1 MKVLIL
7 GGSGF
12 VGSHL
17 TRRLAREGHQVSVA
31 TRYAPGCK
39 HLWVVPQA
47 TIRQFDPFDPERL
60 AEELRGHDVAINLIG
75 ILNERGFGG
84 KGFRRVHV
92 ELVETIIDACVEAGV
107 PRLIQMSG
115 LNAGRG
121 ESHYLLSR
129 GQGEARVRAA
139 DRDGRLAGTIL
150 RASTIFGPDDSFL
163 NRFAGLLRIS
173 PVLPLARP
181 KATFAPVFVDDV
193 VEAFMRVL
201 ASDDTAGQ
209 TYELCG
215 SEEWTLI
222 DIVRWLRDQLE
233 LRRAVV
239 GLPDFLGRLQGLFF
253 DFVPG
258 KPFSSDN
265 FKSLKL
271 DSLCQNNGFEA
282 LDIRPWGMAERA
294 TGWLRPIDKQARY
307 QQFRRQARRERS

>member
-1 MKVLIL
+1 MKILIL

-17 TRRLAREGHQVSVA
+17 TRRLGREGHEITVV

-47 TIRQFDPFDPERL
+47 TIRQFDPFDEERL
-60 AEELRGHDVAINLIG
+60 AQELAGHDVAINLVG

-84 KGFRRVHV
+84 SGFRRVHV
-92 ELVETIIDACVEAGV
+92 DLVDRIIDACVEAGV
-107 PRLIQMSG
+107 PRMIQMSG
-115 LNAGRG
+115 LNAGKG
-121 ESHYLLSR
+121 ESHYLRTR
-129 GQGEARVRAA
+129 GEGEARVRAA

-181 KATFAPVFVDDV
+181 NAKFAPVFIDDV
-193 VEAFMRVL
+193 VEAFIRVL
-201 ASDDTAGQ
+201 GDEDSAGQ

-222 DIVRWLRDQLE
+222 GIVRWLRDQLE
-233 LRRAVV
+233 LRRAVI
-239 GLPDFLGRLQGLFF
+239 GLPHVLGRLQGLAF

-265 FKSLKL
+265 YKSLKL
-271 DSLCQNNGFEA
+271 DSLCQNDGFAA
-282 LDIRPWGMAERA
+282 LGIRPWGLAERA
-294 TGWLRPIDKQARY
+294 TAWLRPVDKQARY
-307 QQFRRQARRERS
+307 QQYRRRARRERT

>member
-1 MKVLIL
+1 MRVLIL

-17 TRRLAREGHQVSVA
+17 TRRLAREGHEVTVA

-47 TIRQFDPFDPERL
+47 TIRQFDPFDADRL
-60 AEELRGHDVAINLIG
+60 AEELRGHDVAVNLVG

-84 KGFRRVHV
+84 AGFRRVHV
-92 ELVETIIDACVEAGV
+92 DLVERLIDACESAGV
-107 PRLIQMSG
+107 PRLVQMSG

-121 ESHYLLSR
+121 ESHYLRTR
-129 GQGEARVRAA
+129 GEGEARVRAA
-139 DRDGRLAGTIL
+139 DRDGRVAGTIL
-150 RASTIFGPDDSFL
+150 QASTIFGRDDSFL
-163 NRFAGLLRIS
+163 NRFAGLLKIS

-181 KATFAPVFVDDV
+181 NAKFAPVFIDDV
-193 VEAFMRVL
+193 IEAFMRVL
-201 ASDDTAGQ
+201 DDDDTAGH

-215 SEEWTLI
+215 SEVWSLI
-222 DIVRWLRDQLE
+222 DLVRWLRDQLE
-233 LRRAVV
+233 LRRLVI
-239 GLPDFLGRLQGLFF
+239 GLPDFLGRLQGMAF

-271 DSLCQNNGFEA
+271 DSVCQNDGFDA
-282 LDIRPWGMAERA
+282 LGIRPWGLAERA
-294 TGWLRPIDKQARY
+294 TAWLRPIDKQARY
-307 QQFRRQARRERS
+307 QQFRRRARRERT

>member
-17 TRRLAREGHQVSVA
+17 TRRLAREGHQVTVV
-31 TRYAPGCK
+31 TRYSPGCK
-39 HLWVVPQA
+39 HLWVIPQA
-47 TIRQFDPFDPERL
+47 TIRQFDPFDSDRL
-60 AEELRGHDVAINLIG
+60 AAQLQGHDVAINLVG

-84 KGFRRVHV
+84 SGFRRVHV
-92 ELVETIIDACVEAGV
+92 DLVERIIDACAAAGV
-107 PRLIQMSG
+107 PRMIQMSG

-121 ESHYLLSR
+121 ESHYLRTR
-129 GQGEARVRAA
+129 GEGEKRVRVA
-139 DRDGRLAGTIL
+139 DREGRVAGTIL

-163 NRFAGLLRIS
+163 NRFATLLRIS

-181 KATFAPVFVDDV
+181 KAKFAPVFIDDV

-201 ASDDTAGQ
+201 AEPDTAGR

-222 DIVRWLRDQLE
+222 EIVRWLRDQLE

-239 GLPDFLGRLQGLFF
+239 GLPDALGRLQGMVF

-271 DSLCQNNGFEA
+271 DSLCREDGFEA
-282 LDIRPWGMAERA
+282 LGIRPWGMAERA
-294 TGWLRPIDKQARY
+294 TSWLRPVDKQTRY
-307 QQFRRQARRERS
+307 QQFRRRARRERT

>member
-1 MKVLIL
+1 MRVLIL

-17 TRRLAREGHQVSVA
+17 TRRLARDGHEVTVA

-47 TIRQFDPFDPERL
+47 TIRQFDPFDADRL
-60 AEELRGHDVAINLIG
+60 AEELRGHDVAVNLVG

-84 KGFRRVHV
+84 AGFRRVHV
-92 ELVETIIDACVEAGV
+92 ELVERLIDACESAGV
-107 PRLIQMSG
+107 PRLVQMSG

-121 ESHYLLSR
+121 ESHYLRTR
-129 GQGEARVRAA
+129 GEGEARVRAA
-139 DRDGRLAGTIL
+139 DRDGRVAGTIL
-150 RASTIFGPDDSFL
+150 QASTIFGRDDSFL

-181 KATFAPVFVDDV
+181 KAKFAPVFIDDV
-193 VEAFMRVL
+193 IEAFMRVL
-201 ASDDTAGQ
+201 ADDDTAGR

-215 SEEWTLI
+215 SEVWSLI
-222 DIVRWLRDQLE
+222 DLVRWLRDQLE
-233 LRRAVV
+233 LRRLVI
-239 GLPDFLGRLQGLFF
+239 GLPDFLGRLQGMAF

-271 DSLCQNNGFEA
+271 DSVCQNDGFDA
-282 LDIRPWGMAERA
+282 LGIRPWGLAERA
-294 TGWLRPIDKQARY
+294 TAWLRPIDKQARY
-307 QQFRRQARRERS
+307 QQFRRRARRERT

>member
-17 TRRLAREGHQVSVA
+17 TRRLAREGHQVSVV
-31 TRYAPGCK
+31 TRYKPGCK

-47 TIRQFDPFDPERL
+47 TIRQFDPFDSDRL
-60 AEELRGHDVAINLIG
+60 AEELRGHDVAINLVG

-84 KGFRRVHV
+84 QGFRRVHV
-92 ELVETIIDACVEAGV
+92 ELVEKTIDACVEAGV
-107 PRLIQMSG
+107 GRLIQMSG
-115 LNAGRG
+115 LNAGQG
-121 ESHYLLSR
+121 ESHYLRSR
-129 GQGEARVRAA
+129 GEGEARVRAA
-139 DRDGRLAGTIL
+139 DRDGRVAGTIL

-163 NRFAGLLRIS
+163 NRFAGLLKIS

-181 KATFAPVFVDDV
+181 KAKFAPVFIDDV

-201 ASDDTAGQ
+201 AEEETAGQ

-233 LRRAVV
+233 LTRAVF
-239 GLPDFLGRLQGLFF
+239 GLPDALGRLQGMAF

-271 DSLCQNNGFEA
+271 DSLCQSNGFQA
-282 LDIRPWGMAERA
+282 LGIRPWGMAERA
-294 TGWLRPIDKQARY
+294 SGWLRPVGKQARY
-307 QQFRRQARRERS
+307 QKFRRQARRERT

>member
-1 MKVLIL
+1 MRVLIL

-17 TRRLAREGHQVSVA
+17 TRRLAREGHEVTVA

-47 TIRQFDPFDPERL
+47 TIRQFDPFDPAKL
-60 AEELRGHDVAINLIG
+60 AEELRGHDVAINLVG

-84 KGFRRVHV
+84 AGFRRAHV
-92 ELVETIIDACVEAGV
+92 ELVERIIEACVEAGV
-107 PRLIQMSG
+107 PRMIQMSG

-121 ESHYLLSR
+121 ESHYLRTR
-129 GQGEARVRAA
+129 GEGEARVRAA
-139 DRDGRLAGTIL
+139 DRDGRVAGTIL
-150 RASTIFGPDDSFL
+150 RASTIFGSDDSFL
-163 NRFAGLLRIS
+163 NRFVGLLRIS

-181 KATFAPVFVDDV
+181 GAKFAPVFVDDV
-193 VEAFMRVL
+193 VEAFMRVM
-201 ASDDTAGQ
+201 ADDESAGK

-222 DIVRWLRDQLE
+222 EIVRWLRDQLE
-233 LRRAVV
+233 LRRLVV
-239 GLPDFLGRLQGLFF
+239 GLPDFLGRLQGLAF

-271 DSLCQNNGFEA
+271 DSLCQSDGFEA
-282 LDIRPWGMAERA
+282 LGIRPWGMAERA
-294 TGWLRPIDKQARY
+294 TGWLRPVDKQARY
-307 QQFRRQARRERS
+307 QQFRRQATRERT

>member
-17 TRRLAREGHQVSVA
+17 TRRLGREGHEVTVA

-47 TIRQFDPFDPERL
+47 TIRQFDPFDAERL
-60 AEELRGHDVAINLIG
+60 VEELRGHDVAINLVG

-84 KGFRRVHV
+84 AGFRRVHV
-92 ELVETIIDACVEAGV
+92 DLVERIIEGCDEAGV

-121 ESHYLLSR
+121 ESHYLRTR
-129 GQGEARVRAA
+129 GEGEAAVRAA
-139 DRDGRLAGTIL
+139 DRDGRVSGTIL
-150 RASTIFGPDDSFL
+150 QASTIFGEDDSFL
-163 NRFAGLLRIS
+163 NRFASLLRIS

-181 KATFAPVFVDDV
+181 QAKFAPVFIDDV

-201 ASDDTAGQ
+201 ADDETAGR

-215 SEEWTLI
+215 SEQWTLAGL
-222 DIVRWLRDQLE
+222 VRWLRDQLD
-233 LRRAVV
+233 LRRAVI
-239 GLPDFLGRLQGLFF
+239 GLPDVLGRLQGAAF

-265 FKSLKL
+265 YKSLKI
-271 DSLCQNNGFEA
+271 DSVCRNDGFAE
-282 LDIRPWGMAERA
+282 LGIRPWGLAERA
-294 TGWLRPIDKQARY
+294 PAWLQPVDKQARY
-307 QQFRRQARRERS
+307 QKFRRQARRERN

>member
-17 TRRLAREGHQVSVA
+17 TRRLAREGHQVTVV
-31 TRYAPGCK
+31 TRYKPGCK
-39 HLWVVPQA
+39 HLWVVPGV
-47 TIRQFDPFDPERL
+47 TLRQFNPFDGQVL
-60 AEELRGHDVAINLIG
+60 AEALEGHDAAVNLIG

-84 KGFRRVHV
+84 RGFRRVHV
-92 ELVETIIDACVEAGV
+92 ELVETLIEACVEAGV
-107 PRLIQMSG
+107 GQLVQMSG

-121 ESHYLLSR
+121 ESHYLRTR
-129 GQGEARVRAA
+129 GEGEARVRAA
-139 DRDGRLAGTIL
+139 GRDGRLSTTIL
-150 RASTIFGPDDSFL
+150 QASTIFGRDDSFL
-163 NRFAGLLRIS
+163 NRFAGLLKLS

-181 KATFAPVFVDDV
+181 GARFAPVFIDDV

-201 ASDDTAGQ
+201 TDDSAAGK

-215 SEEWTLI
+215 SEVWTLI
-222 DIVRWLRDQLE
+222 ELVRWLRDQLE

-239 GLPDFLGRLQGLFF
+239 GLPDFLGRLQGLAF

-271 DSLCQNNGFEA
+271 DSVCQADGFEA
-282 LDIRPWGMAERA
+282 LDIRPWGLAERA
-294 TGWLRPIDKQARY
+294 TAWLRPIDKQARY
-307 QQFRRQARRERS
+307 QQFRRQARRERR

>member
-1 MKVLIL
+1 MKILIL

-17 TRRLAREGHQVSVA
+17 IRRLARAGHAVTVA

-47 TIRQFDPFDPERL
+47 TIRQFDPFDPARL
-60 AEELRGHDVAINLIG
+60 AEELRGHDFAINLVG

-84 KGFRRVHV
+84 AGFERVHV
-92 ELVETIIDACVEAGV
+92 DLVDRLIAGCVEAGV

-121 ESHYLLSR
+121 ESHYLRTR
-129 GQGEARVRAA
+129 GEGEARVRAA
-139 DRDGRLAGTIL
+139 DRDGRVAGTIL
-150 RASTIFGPDDSFL
+150 QASTIFGPDDSFL

-181 KATFAPVFVDDV
+181 DARFAPVFIDDV

-201 ASDDTAGQ
+201 DDQETAGR

-215 SEEWTLI
+215 AEQWTLI
-222 DIVRWLRDQLE
+222 ALVRWLRDQLG
-233 LRRAVV
+233 LRRVV
-239 GLPDFLGRLQGLFF
+239 IGLPDALGRLQGMAF

-271 DSLCQNNGFEA
+271 DSVCQRNGFEA
-282 LDIRPWGMAERA
+282 LGIRPWGLAERA
-294 TGWLRPIDKQARY
+294 PGWLHPVDKQARY
-307 QQFRRQARRERS
+307 QQFRRRARRERT

>member
-12 VGSHL
+12 VGSNL
-17 TRRLAREGHQVSVA
+17 TRRLAREGHQITVA

-47 TIRQFDPFDPERL
+47 TIRQFDPFDSDRL
-60 AEELRGHDVAINLIG
+60 VEELRGHDVAINLVG

-84 KGFRRVHV
+84 AGFRRVHV
-92 ELVETIIDACVEAGV
+92 ELVETIIDACVEADV

-121 ESHYLLSR
+121 ESHYLKTR
-129 GQGEARVRAA
+129 GEGEARVRAA
-139 DRDGRLAGTIL
+139 NRDGRLEGTIL

-163 NRFAGLLRIS
+163 NRFAGLLKIS
-173 PVLPLARP
+173 PLLPMARP
-181 KATFAPVFVDDV
+181 QAKFAPVFVDDV

-201 ASDDTAGQ
+201 TDDDRAGQ
-209 TYELCG
+209 IYELCG
-215 SEEWTLI
+215 SEEWALI
-222 DIVRWLRDQLE
+222 DIVRWLRDELE
-233 LRRAVV
+233 LRRIVI
-239 GLPDFLGRLQGLFF
+239 GLPDVLGRLQGLAF

-265 FKSLKL
+265 YKSLQL
-271 DSLCQNNGFEA
+271 DSVCQNNGFKA
-282 LDIRPWGMAERA
+282 LGIRPWGLAECA
-294 TGWLRPIDKQARY
+294 TSWLKPVDKQARY